1 MKSLKLAWRAPLL
14 IAFPLI
20 CQAIFVVALISMLT
34 GAQSCLEKAANMQ
47 EVLFRMNGL
56 VVSICDAISYVQDF
70 PGAET
75 KARAARKAAVVGIES
90 IVDKLP
96 AGDKEPLKK
105 EMRTIQDIFKY
116 SVEVK
121 AINQAEKADIR
132 HNIYGMS
139 LHSLPPFLRELNK
152 ITVLNNEVRH
162 NEFLKSVDIKNKILQ
177 YAYIAIAASLLVGF
191 AMYFFFTIGIKKP
204 IQHIAENSRRLSSD
218 KPLLPTLK
226 GDDEFSKLD
235 RGLHQT
241 RNAVEAAAK
250 RESALINNVSDLVCS
265 LGVDGTFLEVNAAA
279 MRILRI
285 SAADL
290 IGRRISDVVIPTQSL
305 LADEYVRKAGEQND
319 IYNFELKLQP
329 QSGAEIETH
338 WSCIWSPMSNRL
350 FCVVRDITEEKALSR
365 MKQDFVDM
373 VSHDLRSPL
382 TSLGISLEMIEK
394 GGLGEINN
402 DAMKE
407 LQSTNRN
414 VQILINFINDLLDF
428 QKLDEGKV
436 QLERTHCSIN
446 SIIKEAIS
454 LVKETARA
462 RQVVIEYSPTEYEVY
477 CDQVKMTQT
486 ILNLLTNATKFSP
499 PESSVQVKV
508 EEFEKEDAKNGS
520 DASARFSWIR
530 VMVID
535 SGPGVP
541 SEMRQ
546 RIFEPFEQV
555 DSHKHQGTGLGLA
568 ICKMIVE
575 AHGGKIGVTEKSG
588 ESGSVFWF
596 EIPTSDCK

>member
-34 GAQSCLEKAANMQ
+34 GAQMCIERASNMQ
-47 EVLFRMNGL
+47 EVLFRMNEL
-56 VVSICDAISYVQDF
+56 VVSICDAISYVVDT

-75 KARAARKAAVVGIES
+75 KARAARKAAIVGIES

-96 AGDKEPLKK
+96 AGDKTLLKK
-105 EMRTIQDIFKY
+105 EMKTIQNIFKY

-152 ITVLNNEVRH
+152 ITILNNEVRH
-162 NEFLKSVDIKNKILQ
+162 NEFQKSIEIKDRILR
-177 YAYIAIAASLLVGF
+177 YAYSAIAASFLIGV

-204 IQHIAENSRRLSSD
+204 IQHIAENSRRLSSG
-218 KPLLPTLK
+218 KPLLPQLQ

-241 RNAVEAAAK
+241 RSAVQTAAK

-265 LGVDGTFLEVNAAA
+265 LSADGTFIEVNAAA
-279 MRILRI
+279 IRILRI
-285 SAADL
+285 SAKELVGQNIAD
-290 IGRRISDVVIPTQSL
+290 IVIPTQSL
-305 LADEYVRKAGEQND
+305 LADEYVRKACKQDD
-319 IYNFELKLQP
+319 IFNFELSLQP
-329 QSGAEIETH
+329 QKVSEIETH
-338 WSCIWSPMSNRL
+338 WSCIWSPLSNRL

-382 TSLGISLEMIEK
+382 TSLGISLEMIER
-394 GGLGEINN
+394 GGLGEINEN
-402 DAMKE
+402 ALKE

-414 VQILINFINDLLDF
+414 VQVLINFINDLLDF

-436 QLERTHCSIN
+436 QLERTHCNIN

-454 LVKETARA
+454 LVRETARSK
-462 RQVVIEYSPTEYEVY
+462 QIEIEYSPTDYEVF
-477 CDQVKMTQT
+477 CDQVKLTQT
-486 ILNLLTNATKFSP
+486 ILNLLTNAIKFGPS
-499 PESSVQVKV
+499 ESSVQVKV
-508 EEFEKEDAKNGS
+508 EEFEKSGDS
-520 DASARFSWIR
+520 DENRTSWMR
-530 VMVID
+530 VLVSD
-535 SGPGVP
+535 RGPGVP
-541 SEMRQ
+541 EDMRQ
-546 RIFEPFEQV
+546 RIFEPFEQAE
-555 DSHKHQGTGLGLA
+555 SHRHQGTGLGLA

-575 AHGGKIGVTEKSG
+575 AHGGKIGVKENSG
-588 ESGSVFWF
+588 VVGSTFWF
-596 EIPTSDCK
+596 EILTSDLA

>member
-34 GAQSCLEKAANMQ
+34 GAEMCIERASNMQ
-47 EVLFRMNGL
+47 EVLFRMNEL
-56 VVSICDAISYVQDF
+56 VVSICDAISYVVDT

-75 KARAARKAAVVGIES
+75 KARAARKAAIVGIES

-96 AGDKEPLKK
+96 AGDKTLLKK
-105 EMRTIQDIFKY
+105 EMKTIQNIFKY

-121 AINQAEKADIR
+121 AINQAEKVDIR

-152 ITVLNNEVRH
+152 ITILNNEVRH
-162 NEFLKSVDIKNKILQ
+162 NEFQKSIEIKDRILR
-177 YAYIAIAASLLVGF
+177 YAYGAIAASFLIGV

-218 KPLLPTLK
+218 KPLLPQLQ

-241 RNAVEAAAK
+241 RNAVQTAAK

-265 LGVDGTFLEVNAAA
+265 LSAEGTFIEVNAAA
-279 MRILRI
+279 IRILRI
-285 SAADL
+285 SAAELVGQNIAD
-290 IGRRISDVVIPTQSL
+290 IVIPTQSL
-305 LADEYVRKAGEQND
+305 LADEYVRKACKQED
-319 IYNFELKLQP
+319 IFNFELSLQP
-329 QSGAEIETH
+329 QMVSEIETH
-338 WSCIWSPMSNRL
+338 WSCIWSPLSNRL

-382 TSLGISLEMIEK
+382 TSLGISLEMIER
-394 GGLGEINN
+394 GGLGEINEN
-402 DAMKE
+402 ALKE

-414 VQILINFINDLLDF
+414 VQVLINFINDLLDF

-436 QLERTHCSIN
+436 QLERTHCNIN

-454 LVKETARA
+454 LVRETARSK
-462 RQVVIEYSPTEYEVY
+462 QIEIEYSPTDYEVF
-477 CDQVKMTQT
+477 CDQVKLTQT
-486 ILNLLTNATKFSP
+486 ILNLLTNAIKFSP
-499 PESSVQVKV
+499 SESSVQVKV
-508 EEFEKEDAKNGS
+508 EEFEKSGDS
-520 DASARFSWIR
+520 DENRTSWMR
-530 VMVID
+530 VLVSD
-535 SGPGVP
+535 RGPGVP
-541 SEMRQ
+541 EDMRQ
-546 RIFEPFEQV
+546 RIFEPFEQAE
-555 DSHKHQGTGLGLA
+555 SHRHQGTGLGLA

-575 AHGGKIGVTEKSG
+575 AHGGKIGVKENSG
-588 ESGSVFWF
+588 AVGSTFWF
-596 EIPTSDCK
+596 EILTSDLA

>member
-34 GAQSCLEKAANMQ
+34 GAQMCIERASNMQ
-47 EVLFRMNGL
+47 EVLFRMNEL
-56 VVSICDAISYVQDF
+56 VVSICDAISYVVDT

-75 KARAARKAAVVGIES
+75 KARAARKAAIVGIES

-96 AGDKEPLKK
+96 AGDKTLLKK
-105 EMRTIQDIFKY
+105 EMKTIQNIFKY

-152 ITVLNNEVRH
+152 ITILNNEVRH
-162 NEFLKSVDIKNKILQ
+162 NEFQKSIEIKDRILR
-177 YAYIAIAASLLVGF
+177 YAYGAIAASFLIGV

-218 KPLLPTLK
+218 KPLLPQLQ

-241 RNAVEAAAK
+241 RNAVQAAAK

-265 LGVDGTFLEVNAAA
+265 LSADGTFIEVNAAA
-279 MRILRI
+279 IRILRI
-285 SAADL
+285 SAKELVGQNIAD
-290 IGRRISDVVIPTQSL
+290 IVIPTQSL
-305 LADEYVRKAGEQND
+305 LADEYVRKACKQDN
-319 IYNFELKLQP
+319 IFNFELSLQP
-329 QSGAEIETH
+329 QMVSEIETH
-338 WSCIWSPMSNRL
+338 WSCIWSPLSNRL

-382 TSLGISLEMIEK
+382 TSLGISLEMIER
-394 GGLGEINN
+394 GGLGEINEN
-402 DAMKE
+402 ALKE

-414 VQILINFINDLLDF
+414 VQVLINFINDLLDF

-436 QLERTHCSIN
+436 QLERTHCNIN

-454 LVKETARA
+454 LVRETARSK
-462 RQVVIEYSPTEYEVY
+462 QIEIEYSPTDYEVF
-477 CDQVKMTQT
+477 CDQVKLTQT
-486 ILNLLTNATKFSP
+486 ILNLLTNAIKFGPS
-499 PESSVQVKV
+499 ESSVQVKV
-508 EEFEKEDAKNGS
+508 EEFEKSGDS
-520 DASARFSWIR
+520 DENRTSWMR
-530 VMVID
+530 VLVSD
-535 SGPGVP
+535 RGPGVP
-541 SEMRQ
+541 EDMRQ
-546 RIFEPFEQV
+546 RIFEPFEQAE
-555 DSHKHQGTGLGLA
+555 SHRHQGTGLGLA

-575 AHGGKIGVTEKSG
+575 AHGGKIGVKENSG
-588 ESGSVFWF
+588 VVGSTFWF
-596 EIPTSDCK
+596 EILTSDLA

>member
-20 CQAIFVVALISMLT
+20 CQALFVVALISMLT
-34 GAQSCLEKAANMQ
+34 GAQMCIERASNMQ
-47 EVLFRMNGL
+47 EVLFRMNEL
-56 VVSICDAISYVQDF
+56 VVSICDAISYVVDT

-75 KARAARKAAVVGIES
+75 KARAARKAAIVGIES

-96 AGDKEPLKK
+96 AGDKTLLKK
-105 EMRTIQDIFKY
+105 EMKTIQNIFKY

-152 ITVLNNEVRH
+152 ITILNNEVRH
-162 NEFLKSVDIKNKILQ
+162 NEFQKSIEIKDRILR
-177 YAYIAIAASLLVGF
+177 YAYGAIAASFLIGV

-218 KPLLPTLK
+218 KPLLPQLQ

-241 RNAVEAAAK
+241 RNAVQAAAK

-265 LGVDGTFLEVNAAA
+265 LSADGTFIEVNAAA
-279 MRILRI
+279 IRILRI
-285 SAADL
+285 SAKELVGQNIAD
-290 IGRRISDVVIPTQSL
+290 IVIPTQSL
-305 LADEYVRKAGEQND
+305 LADEYVRKACKQDN
-319 IYNFELKLQP
+319 IFNFELSLQP
-329 QSGAEIETH
+329 QMVSEIETH
-338 WSCIWSPMSNRL
+338 WSCIWSPLSNRL

-382 TSLGISLEMIEK
+382 TSLGISLEMIER
-394 GGLGEINN
+394 GGLGEINEN
-402 DAMKE
+402 ALKE

-414 VQILINFINDLLDF
+414 VQVLINFINDLLDF

-436 QLERTHCSIN
+436 QLERTHCNIN

-454 LVKETARA
+454 LVRETARSK
-462 RQVVIEYSPTEYEVY
+462 QIEIEYSPTDYEVF
-477 CDQVKMTQT
+477 CDQVKLTQT
-486 ILNLLTNATKFSP
+486 ILNLLTNAIKFGPS
-499 PESSVQVKV
+499 ESSVQVKV
-508 EEFEKEDAKNGS
+508 EEFEKSGDS
-520 DASARFSWIR
+520 DENRTSWMR
-530 VMVID
+530 VLVSD
-535 SGPGVP
+535 RGPGVP
-541 SEMRQ
+541 EDMRQ
-546 RIFEPFEQV
+546 RIFEPFEQAE
-555 DSHKHQGTGLGLA
+555 SHRHQGTGLGLA

-575 AHGGKIGVTEKSG
+575 AHGGKIGVKENSG
-588 ESGSVFWF
+588 VVGSTFWF
-596 EIPTSDCK
+596 EILTSDLA

>member
-1 MKSLKLAWRAPLL
+1 MKSLRLAWRAPLL

-34 GAQSCLEKAANMQ
+34 GAQMCIERASNMQ
-47 EVLFRMNGL
+47 EVLFRMNEL
-56 VVSICDAISYVQDF
+56 VVSICDAISYVVDT

-75 KARAARKAAVVGIES
+75 KARAARKAAIVGIES

-96 AGDKEPLKK
+96 AGDKTLLKK
-105 EMRTIQDIFKY
+105 EMKTIQNIFKY

-121 AINQAEKADIR
+121 AINQAEKVDIR

-152 ITVLNNEVRH
+152 ITILNNEVRH
-162 NEFLKSVDIKNKILQ
+162 NEFQKSIEIKDRILR
-177 YAYIAIAASLLVGF
+177 YAYGAIAASFLIGV

-218 KPLLPTLK
+218 KPLLPQLQ

-241 RNAVEAAAK
+241 RNAVQAAAK

-265 LGVDGTFLEVNAAA
+265 LSADGTFIEVNAAA
-279 MRILRI
+279 IRILRI
-285 SAADL
+285 SAKELVGQNIAD
-290 IGRRISDVVIPTQSL
+290 IVIPTQSL
-305 LADEYVRKAGEQND
+305 LADEYVRKACKQDN
-319 IYNFELKLQP
+319 IFNFELSLQP
-329 QSGAEIETH
+329 QMVSEIETH
-338 WSCIWSPMSNRL
+338 WSCIWSPLSNRL

-382 TSLGISLEMIEK
+382 TSLGISLEMIER
-394 GGLGEINN
+394 GGLGEINEN
-402 DAMKE
+402 ALKE

-414 VQILINFINDLLDF
+414 VQVLINFINDLLDF

-436 QLERTHCSIN
+436 QLERTHCNIN

-454 LVKETARA
+454 LVRETARSK
-462 RQVVIEYSPTEYEVY
+462 QIEIEYSPTDYEVF
-477 CDQVKMTQT
+477 CDQVKLTQT
-486 ILNLLTNATKFSP
+486 ILNLLTNAIKFGPS
-499 PESSVQVKV
+499 ESSVQVKV
-508 EEFEKEDAKNGS
+508 EEFEKSS
-520 DASARFSWIR
+520 DSDENRTSWMR
-530 VMVID
+530 VLVSD
-535 SGPGVP
+535 RGPGVP
-541 SEMRQ
+541 EDMRQ
-546 RIFEPFEQV
+546 RIFEPFEQAE
-555 DSHKHQGTGLGLA
+555 SHRHQGTGLGLA

-575 AHGGKIGVTEKSG
+575 AHGGKIGVKENSG
-588 ESGSVFWF
+588 VVGSTFWF
-596 EIPTSDCK
+596 EILTSDLA

>member
-20 CQAIFVVALISMLT
+20 CQALFVVALISMLT
-34 GAQSCLEKAANMQ
+34 GAQMCIERASNMQ
-47 EVLFRMNGL
+47 EVLFRMNEL
-56 VVSICDAISYVQDF
+56 VVSICDAISYVVDT

-75 KARAARKAAVVGIES
+75 KARAARKAAIVGIES

-96 AGDKEPLKK
+96 AGDKTLLKK
-105 EMRTIQDIFKY
+105 EMKTIQNIFKY

-152 ITVLNNEVRH
+152 ITILNNEVRH
-162 NEFLKSVDIKNKILQ
+162 NEFQKSIEIKDRILR
-177 YAYIAIAASLLVGF
+177 YAYGAIAASFLIGV

-218 KPLLPTLK
+218 KPLLPQLQ

-241 RNAVEAAAK
+241 RNAVQAAAK

-265 LGVDGTFLEVNAAA
+265 LSADGTFIEVNAAA
-279 MRILRI
+279 IRILRI
-285 SAADL
+285 SAKELVGQNIAD
-290 IGRRISDVVIPTQSL
+290 IVIPTQSL
-305 LADEYVRKAGEQND
+305 LADEYVRKACKQDN
-319 IYNFELKLQP
+319 IFNFELSLQP
-329 QSGAEIETH
+329 QMVSEIETH
-338 WSCIWSPMSNRL
+338 WSCIWSPLSNRL

-365 MKQDFVDM
+365 MNQDFVDM

-382 TSLGISLEMIEK
+382 TSLGISLEMIER
-394 GGLGEINN
+394 GGLGEINEN
-402 DAMKE
+402 ALKE

-414 VQILINFINDLLDF
+414 VQVLINFINDLLDF

-436 QLERTHCSIN
+436 QLERTHCNIN

-454 LVKETARA
+454 LVRETARSK
-462 RQVVIEYSPTEYEVY
+462 QIEIEYSPTDYEVF
-477 CDQVKMTQT
+477 CDQVKLTQT
-486 ILNLLTNATKFSP
+486 ILNLLTNAIKFGPS
-499 PESSVQVKV
+499 ESSVQVKV
-508 EEFEKEDAKNGS
+508 EEFEKSGDS
-520 DASARFSWIR
+520 DENRTSWMR
-530 VMVID
+530 VLVSD
-535 SGPGVP
+535 RGPGVP
-541 SEMRQ
+541 EDMRQ
-546 RIFEPFEQV
+546 RIFEPFEQAE
-555 DSHKHQGTGLGLA
+555 SHRHQGTGLGLA

-575 AHGGKIGVTEKSG
+575 AHGGKIGVKENSG
-588 ESGSVFWF
+588 VVGSTFWF
-596 EIPTSDCK
+596 EILTSDLA